1 MLGFCLGV
9 AQVTGVD
16 FPTSVLLAA
25 ASSALGTTSANLK
38 DALRFNPS
46 NVATASMA
54 SGNVEKMHNILLTL
68 FGEVGGCS
76 VVTTREKLLDI
87 MTSTLG
93 LFAKKRVCFLQ
104 KKLSFFPLR
113 VAKKVA

>member
-54 SGNVEKMHNILLTL
+54 SGNVEKLHNILLTL
-68 FGEVGGCS
+68 WGWGGGGGVSCS
-76 VVTTREKLLDI
+76 DY
-87 MTSTLG
+87 
-93 LFAKKRVCFLQ
+93 
-104 KKLSFFPLR
+104 
-113 VAKKVA
+113 

>member
-1 MLGFCLGV
+1 M
-9 AQVTGVD
+9 D

-68 FGEVGGCS
+68 FGEVGGCN

-93 LFAKKRVCFLQ
+93 LFAKKRVCFLP
-104 KKLSFFPLR
+104 KKTIFFSPACSKEGGMKWAFI
-113 VAKKVA
+113 V

>member
-1 MLGFCLGV
+1 M
-9 AQVTGVD
+9 D

-76 VVTTREKLLDI
+76 VAVSYTHLTLP
-87 MTSTLG
+87 TSCC
-93 LFAKKRVCFLQ
+93 V
-104 KKLSFFPLR
+104 
-113 VAKKVA
+113 

>member
-1 MLGFCLGV
+1 MCGKRCDCDVTVQLVMLGFCLGV

-54 SGNVEKMHNILLTL
+54 SGNVEKLHNILLTL
-68 FGEVGGCS
+68 
-76 VVTTREKLLDI
+76 
-87 MTSTLG
+87 
-93 LFAKKRVCFLQ
+93 
-104 KKLSFFPLR
+104 LSLIHI
-113 VAKKVA
+113 